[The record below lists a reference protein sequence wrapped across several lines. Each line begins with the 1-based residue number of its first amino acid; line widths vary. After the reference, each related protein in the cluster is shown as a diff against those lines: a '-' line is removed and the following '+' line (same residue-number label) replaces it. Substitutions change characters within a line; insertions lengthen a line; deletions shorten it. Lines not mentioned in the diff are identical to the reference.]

1 MSDLALADLHAVAA
15 IARQRGF
22 RPAARELGVSP
33 SALSHQ
39 VATLEKRLGV
49 RLFNRTTRSVALT
62 EAGEHFLARV
72 QPALRDIDEAVEAVN
87 RFRDSPAGTLRLNT
101 SEGGALRILPILLGF
116 LKLYPEMNVDLIS
129 EGRMVDI
136 VAGGFD
142 AGLRLAEAVP
152 QDMISIPMGRDE
164 EFAVVGAAAY
174 FAGRPIPKAPA
185 DLLAHECVRARM
197 PSGSLYR
204 WEFER
209 FGEEIRIDAPGRL
222 TLGSHELALEAARQG
237 AGLAYA
243 SLTSVE
249 ADLEAGALVRVLA
262 EWTPPFAGLCLFYP
276 RQRLPSAGLRAFI
289 AHFQRARKR

>member
-1 MSDLALADLHAVAA
+1 MTDLALADLRAVEA
-15 IARQRGF
+15 IARVSGF
-22 RPAARELGVSP
+22 RHAAQVLGVSA

-72 QPALRDIDEAVEAVN
+72 RPALREIEDAVETVN
-87 RFRDSPAGTLRLNT
+87 RFRDRPAGTLRLNT
-101 SEGGALRILPILLGF
+101 SEGGALRILPILLDF
-116 LKLYPEMNVDLIS
+116 LKGYPEMNVDLVS

-152 QDMISIPMGRDE
+152 QDMISLPMGRDE
-164 EFAVVGAAAY
+164 EFAVVGTPGY
-174 FAGRPIPKAPA
+174 FEGRTMPRAPA
-185 DLLAHECVRARM
+185 DLLGHECVRAKL

-222 TLGSHELALEAARQG
+222 TLGSHELALEAARRG

-243 SLTSVE
+243 SLRSVE
-249 ADLEAGALVRVLA
+249 AELATGTMIRVLA

-289 AHFQRARKR
+289 DHFQKARRR

>member
-15 IARQRGF
+15 IARALGF
-22 RPAARELGVSP
+22 RRAARELGVSP

-39 VATLEKRLGV
+39 VAALEKRLGV

-62 EAGEHFLARV
+62 EAGEHFLARI
-72 QPALRDIDEAVEAVN
+72 QPALRDIEEAVETVN
-87 RFRDSPAGTLRLNT
+87 RFRDNPAGTLKLNT
-101 SEGGALRILPILLGF
+101 SEGGALRVLPVLLDF
-116 LKLYPEMNVDLIS
+116 LRRYPEMSVDLVS

-152 QDMISIPMGRDE
+152 QDMVSIPMGRDE
-164 EFAVVGAAAY
+164 EFAVVGTSGY
-174 FAGRPIPKAPA
+174 FEGRPVPKVPA
-185 DLLAHECVRARM
+185 DLLVHECVRARM
-197 PSGSLYR
+197 PSGGIYR

-243 SLTSVE
+243 SLRSVE
-249 ADLEAGALVRVLA
+249 AELEAGSLVRVLA

-289 AHFQRARKR
+289 DHFQRARKR